1 MTSEATSPVLPL
13 PRAPGPGESGPGR
26 FVIDARYVEPKPSGI
41 GRYVEALVERLPALA
56 PEAHFHLWTHPLR
69 PRPVSAPNVS
79 CRAVSAPSDGLRT
92 LLVPRAL
99 GALGPNDV
107 VHFPFS
113 LLGRGLPC
121 ASVVTIH
128 DLMWLEQPELVDGRP
143 FVRRLRE
150 PYYRRGLRW
159 ALTRATRIIAVSE
172 ATAGRIRA
180 IAPDSAERIRV
191 THNAAEAAFVP
202 AADAAEAARA
212 AHAIV
217 GSGAPYYL
225 VVGKNEPYKGHE
237 LAVRAFARAARED
250 ELLILIQRA
259 SSSARLRKLAEELGV
274 AKRLRFLSQVG
285 GDELVKLLQAARGLL
300 HPSLVEGFGIPALEA
315 MACGCPVIGSDAAAL
330 VEVMG
335 GAGLH
340 AAVGDEQ
347 ALARA
352 ISRLREPGMR
362 DELVRRGLGR
372 VKDFSWDRTAART
385 LEVYRE
391 AALEGV
397 RVARV
402 TTA

>member
-1 MTSEATSPVLPL
+1 M
-13 PRAPGPGESGPGR
+13 G
-26 FVIDARYVEPKPSGI
+26 D
-41 GRYVEALVERLPALA
+41 ER
-56 PEAHFHLWTHPLR
+56 
-69 PRPVSAPNVS
+69 
-79 CRAVSAPSDGLRT
+79 G
-92 LLVPRAL
+92 
-99 GALGPNDV
+99 
-107 VHFPFS
+107 
-113 LLGRGLPC
+113 
-121 ASVVTIH
+121 
-128 DLMWLEQPELVDGRP
+128 
-143 FVRRLRE
+143 
-150 PYYRRGLRW
+150 
-159 ALTRATRIIAVSE
+159 
-172 ATAGRIRA
+172 
-180 IAPDSAERIRV
+180 
-191 THNAAEAAFVP
+191 
-202 AADAAEAARA
+202 
-212 AHAIV
+212 
-217 GSGAPYYL
+217 
-225 VVGKNEPYKGHE
+225 
-237 LAVRAFARAARED
+237 VRAFARAARED

-362 DELVRRGLGR
+362 DDLVRRGLGR

-402 TTA
+402 STA